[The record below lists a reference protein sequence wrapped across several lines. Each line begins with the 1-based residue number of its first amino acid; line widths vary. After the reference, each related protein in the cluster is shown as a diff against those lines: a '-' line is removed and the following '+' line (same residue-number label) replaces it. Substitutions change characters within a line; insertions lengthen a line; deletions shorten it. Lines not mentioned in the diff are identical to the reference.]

1 MIKIIDTFK
10 GYKSIIEENLHK
22 AVEDKLSLWEEYYHN
37 NYEEIEKKCKEDYE
51 AEGYD
56 WREIGLTKV
65 FNRVEEDYPYMVKAY
80 ENIEKILDRIDERV
94 KEIFDI
100 DIDINIVIYAGLG
113 TAAGWVTEYEGK
125 RAILFGIDKIAELR
139 WETIEQ
145 LNSLVCHELCHVVHF
160 DIRGEVIPTWAE
172 SNKYNYSLWN
182 IYEEGFAQYFQEI
195 LGNSTVDSR
204 GEGWALQCKAKER
217 EVKDLYLEALKDEV
231 KGAKDFYGD
240 WFKVLGISDVGYYL
254 GAKLIGELHE
264 NYDVRY
270 IATMSTREIEKKVLE
285 FLNR

>member
-10 GYKSIIEENLHK
+10 EYKNIIEDNLNR
-22 AVEDKLSLWEEYYHN
+22 AVEDKLSLWEEYYHS
-37 NYEEIEKKCKEDYE
+37 NYEEIEKKCKGDYE
-51 AEGYD
+51 EEGYD
-56 WREIGLTKV
+56 WKKIALTKV
-65 FNRVEEDYPYMVKAY
+65 FNRVEEDYLYMAMAY
-80 ENIEKILDRIDERV
+80 ENIMQALKDIDVRV
-94 KEIFDI
+94 KETFNI

-125 RAILFGIDKIAELR
+125 RAVLFGIDKIAELR

-160 DIRGEVIPTWAE
+160 DIRGEVIPSWAKN
-172 SNKYNYSLWN
+172 NKYNFGLWN

-204 GEGWALQCKAKER
+204 GEGWALKCKAKEK
-217 EVKDLYLEALKDEV
+217 ELKNLYLEALKDEN
-231 KGAKDFYGD
+231 KGVNDFYGD
-240 WFKVLGISDVGYYL
+240 WFKVLGLSDVGYYL
-254 GAKLIGELHE
+254 GSKLIGELHE

-270 IATMSTREIEKKVLE
+270 IAVMSTEEIEKKVLE
-285 FLNR
+285 FLNK